1 MNTIEMLSEAT
12 RDFRIAE
19 ARRLAVQAQAMGGMI
34 EKTISMVRT
43 IQTFLLNEM
52 ETAQSAV
59 NDFQTERAKLLA
71 IAEAM
76 EKEKAQGK
84 PAEPITTI
92 VLGGGK

>member
-34 EKTISMVRT
+34 QDGLNRLESIETL
-43 IQTFLLNEM
+43 LLNEI
-52 ETAQSAV
+52 ETSQSAV
-59 NDFQTERAKLLA
+59 KDFQSERAKLLA